1 MAASLATC
9 RTEELKT
16 GTWVAMEG
24 SQVAREIEWG
34 KDKEY
39 LDDRVFNL

>member
-1 MAASLATC
+1 MAANLATC

-16 GTWVAMEG
+16 GTMEG